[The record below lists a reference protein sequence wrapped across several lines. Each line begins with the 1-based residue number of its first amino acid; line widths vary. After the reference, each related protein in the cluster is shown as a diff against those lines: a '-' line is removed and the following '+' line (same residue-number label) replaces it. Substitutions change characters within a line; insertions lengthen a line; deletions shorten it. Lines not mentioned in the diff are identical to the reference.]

1 MSTTY
6 TYEGLTPDPCVQ
18 YIFTQVY
25 YGAIEGQMDI
35 GDIGWEGGSRTLTVH
50 WGHEL
55 TAGQKA
61 LLDAVV
67 ADSLGKVRVS
77 KERVKIMDEIFWTA
91 FSEGGFPRVITLC
104 DGLDKVPSLLAALDN
119 FNYPLAHQRLGYAL
133 AQGWISQADH
143 DLAASRIPPNEYE

>member
-1 MSTTY
+1 MIY
-6 TYEGLTPDPCVQ
+6 TYESLDPSPCVQ
-18 YIFTQVY
+18 YLFTQVY
-25 YGAIEGQMDI
+25 YGAVEWQTDI
-35 GDIGWEGGSRTLTVH
+35 GDVNWESATRTLTVQ

-55 TAGQKA
+55 TPAQKA
-61 LLDAVV
+61 ILDGIV
-67 ADSLGKVRVS
+67 AASLGLTRVS

-91 FSEGGFPRVITLC
+91 FSEGGFPRVVALC

-143 DLAASRIPPNEYE
+143 DLAASRIPPGEYE